1 MFATLI
7 EKIKIL
13 DARNVKELAGT
24 LSTGEFNTLDEDGRT
39 ALHIVVQTLL
49 EEERNSSKEMKQNIS
64 QLNLYY
70 KNAKTIIDILICK
83 MSDWAINL
91 TDKEGFTAL
100 NYASLTNISEIS
112 WAILGKTPA
121 CIKSEHAFESAEN
134 NDYYHV
140 NHTGDIIEHA

>member
-13 DARNVKELAGT
+13 DAPNVKELAGT
-24 LSTGEFNTLDEDGRT
+24 LSTTELNTLDEDGRT

-49 EEERNSSKEMKQNIS
+49 EKERNFSKTMKQNVN
-64 QLNLYY
+64 QLNLTY
-70 KNAKTIIDILICK
+70 KDAKTIIDILICK

-112 WAILGKTPA
+112 WAILGQAAAYIEP
-121 CIKSEHAFESAEN
+121 EHEFEFVQN

-140 NHTGDIIEHA
+140 NHTGDIIEHT